1 MQVNILLFNFYFYF
15 QARKNLLAIFQ
26 TAVDKRRSQRREK
39 IPGKKA
45 KDMMDALID
54 VEDENGRKLG
64 DEDVIDIMLMY
75 LNAGHES
82 SGHITMWATY
92 FLQRHPECFRKAKVS
107 SNFQLLMTLNMCI
120 YYITLN
126 RCLCRTP
133 YPLTQQIQLYLALF
147 ICLNRQN
154 KKKL

>member
-1 MQVNILLFNFYFYF
+1 M
-15 QARKNLLAIFQ
+15 AIFQ
-26 TAVDKRRSQRREK
+26 TAVDKRRSQRRER

-45 KDMMDALID
+45 KDMMDALVD

-92 FLQRHPECFRKAKVS
+92 FLQRHPECFKKAKVS
-107 SNFQLLMTLNMCI
+107 SNFQLLMTLNVYLQYHLEYVSMS
-120 YYITLN
+120 
-126 RCLCRTP
+126 
-133 YPLTQQIQLYLALF
+133 YPLPLNSTNSTLLSIIYLL
-147 ICLNRQN
+147 
-154 KKKL
+154 K